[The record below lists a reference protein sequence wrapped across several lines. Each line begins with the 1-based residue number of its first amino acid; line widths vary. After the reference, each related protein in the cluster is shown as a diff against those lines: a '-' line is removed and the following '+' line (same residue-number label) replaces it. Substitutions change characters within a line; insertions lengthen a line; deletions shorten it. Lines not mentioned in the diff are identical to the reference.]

1 MPRCHRRARRSFRS
15 FRASP
20 CWRGWGVVAHFLDL
34 VDERAN
40 GFEKRAEVR
49 AAAKSMFVSVDR
61 IPLQSH
67 DVARRILDTARD
79 LVGLA
84 MLVQLEHPCGFL
96 VGPLERVALLR

>member
-1 MPRCHRRARRSFRS
+1 
-15 FRASP
+15 
-20 CWRGWGVVAHFLDL
+20 VVHFLDL

-49 AAAKSMFVSVDR
+49 AAAKSMFMSVDR

-84 MLVQLEHPCGFL
+84 MLVQLEHPCGFF
-96 VGPLERVALLR
+96 VGALERVALLSGDYVTDVLHDHSSVPSVGEITI